1 MKLGHAIPFRQVT
14 ITDPF
19 WSRWQQ
25 VAAEAGLKGQ
35 WKEMEATG
43 RLENFRRVIRGE
55 EGTHEGLLFNDSDLY
70 KWLEGACYG
79 LALFNDPELRA
90 MVDEAVGLIAG
101 AQGEDGYINTFYQL
115 KTKAT
120 HYWSDADAESHSARW
135 SRTASDHEM
144 YCMGHLIEAAV
155 AHKECLGSD
164 DLLNVGLKAASHI
177 ASVFGP
183 DKRLGYC
190 GHQELELA
198 LCRLS
203 DCTGDPQWR
212 ELAKWMIDRR
222 GRRPSPFEPEVRD
235 PNRLGKSKHFV
246 DWCLDNDV
254 YVAKY
259 LQDDKPLVDQTEPV
273 GHSVRAV
280 YFYTGALAAFGESI
294 SPEMRSAL
302 ESIWTR
308 LISCRTYI
316 TGGIGSS
323 SENEGFTKDFDL
335 PNASA
340 YAETCA
346 GIGLIFWAWRMA
358 EMTGDS
364 DKLDVLERVLYNAVL
379 SGFSLDGTGYFYEN
393 PLESD
398 GSQQR
403 KSYYTCA
410 CCPPNVTRLLLS
422 LGGCTAR
429 HTDDS
434 LTLCLPFASVIKT
447 DKFEVEI
454 EGDYLRD
461 GSGTIRILKAPSGP
475 FTLRLRVPSWRGTE
489 TKVTNGYAG
498 DFTSGWVSWT
508 KTWEVG
514 ETIEFSFDPHARFIE
529 ARPELHSCR
538 GRVAVERG
546 VLVYCLEEEDL
557 RFNVDDYFI
566 EGLTQ
571 HLHDLE
577 WLPHAPGLY
586 AEGYTLHWT
595 GGDQRWPYASEDRLV
610 EASFC
615 ATPLIP
621 YFAWANRNPGTMQVW
636 VRRSTEIGAQ

>member
-1 MKLGHAIPFRQVT
+1 MKLGSAVPFQQVK
-14 ITDPF
+14 ISDAF
-19 WSRWQQ
+19 WSRWQK
-25 VAAEAGLKGQ
+25 VAANAGLKGQ

-55 EGTHEGLLFNDSDLY
+55 EGSHEGLLFNDSDVF

-79 LALFNDPELRA
+79 LFHFKDPELKK
-90 MVDEAVGLIAG
+90 MVDEAVSLIAQ
-101 AQGEDGYINTFYQL
+101 AQDDDGYINTFYQL
-115 KTKAT
+115 KTKAN
-120 HYWSDADAESHSARW
+120 HYWSDEGEDSSTARW
-135 SRTASDHEM
+135 SRIASDHEM

-164 DLLNVGLKAASHI
+164 DLLNVGLKAAEHI
-177 ASVFGP
+177 SSVFGP
-183 DKRLGYC
+183 EKRLGYC

-212 ELAKWMIDRR
+212 DLAQWMIDRR

-235 PNRLGKSKHFV
+235 PNRLGKSKHYV
-246 DWCLDNDV
+246 DWCLENDV
-254 YVAKY
+254 YTAKY
-259 LQDDKPLVDQTEPV
+259 LQDDKPLADQTEPV

-280 YFYTGALAAFGESI
+280 YFYTGALAAFGETI
-294 SPEMRSAL
+294 SDEMRSAL

-308 LISCRTYI
+308 LISARTYV

-323 SENEGFTKDFDL
+323 SENEGFTKDYDL

-346 GIGLIFWAWRMA
+346 GIGLIFWAWKMA
-358 EMTGDS
+358 EMTGEAE
-364 DKLDVLERVLYNAVL
+364 KLDVLERVLYNAVL

-398 GSQQR
+398 GSQRR
-403 KSYYTCA
+403 KSYYSCA
-410 CCPPNVTRLLLS
+410 CCPPNVTRLILS
-422 LGGCTAR
+422 LGGYVAR
-429 HTDDS
+429 QTKDTLS
-434 LTLCLPFASVIKT
+434 LCLPFASVIST
-447 DKFEVEI
+447 DEIEVEI

-461 GSGTIRILKAPSGP
+461 GSGTIRILRAPNQP
-475 FTLRLRVPSWRGTE
+475 YTLRLRVPCWRGAE
-489 TKVTNGYAG
+489 SSVTKGFEG
-498 DFTSGWVSWT
+498 DMKSGWVSWT
-508 KTWEVG
+508 KIWQPG
-514 ETIEFSFDPHARFIE
+514 ETLQFNFDPHARLVE
-529 ARPELHSCR
+529 ARPEIESCR
-538 GRVAVERG
+538 GRVEVERG

-557 RFNVDDYFI
+557 SFKVDDFYI

-571 HLHDLE
+571 HLHDLD
-577 WLPHAPGLY
+577 WLPDAPGLY

-595 GGDQRWPYASEDRLV
+595 GGDKRWPFANEDRLV
-610 EASFC
+610 EASFI
-615 ATPLIP
+615 ATPMIP

>member
-1 MKLGHAIPFRQVT
+1 MNLGHAIPFRQVT

-19 WSRWQQ
+19 WSRWQK
-25 VAAEAGLKGQ
+25 VAADAGLKGQ

-55 EGTHEGLLFNDSDLY
+55 EGTHEGLLFNDSDVY

-79 LALFNDPELRA
+79 LAHFDDPALKA
-90 MVDEAVGLIAG
+90 MVDEAVDLIAK
-101 AQGEDGYINTFYQL
+101 AQDDDGYINTFYQL
-115 KTKAT
+115 KTKAN
-120 HYWSDADAESHSARW
+120 HYWSDEDAESFTGRW
-135 SRTASDHEM
+135 SRIASDHEM
-144 YCMGHLIEAAV
+144 YCMGHLIEASV
-155 AHKECLGSD
+155 AHKECTGTD
-164 DLLNVGLKAASHI
+164 DLLNVGLKAARHV

-222 GRRPSPFEPEVRD
+222 GRRPSPYEPEVRD
-235 PNRLGKSKHFV
+235 PNRLGKSKHYV

-254 YVAKY
+254 YIAKY
-259 LQDDKPLVDQTEPV
+259 LQDDKPLEEQTEPV

-280 YFYTGALAAFGESI
+280 YFYKGALAAFGEAL
-294 SPEMRSAL
+294 SPQMRSAL
-302 ESIWTR
+302 ESIWSR
-308 LISCRTYI
+308 LISGRTYI

-364 DKLDVLERVLYNAVL
+364 SKIDVLERVLYNAVL
-379 SGFSLDGTGYFYEN
+379 SGFSLDGSGYFYEN

-398 GSQQR
+398 GSHWR
-403 KSYYTCA
+403 KSYYSCA
-410 CCPPNVTRLLLS
+410 CCPPNVTRLILS
-422 LGGCTAR
+422 LGGYMAR
-429 HTDDS
+429 QTENA
-434 LTLCLPFASVIKT
+434 LTICLPFACDIKT
-447 DKFEVEI
+447 DEIEVEI
-454 EGDYLRD
+454 SGDYVRN
-461 GSGTIRILKAPSGP
+461 GSGTIRIIKAPNRP
-475 FTLRLRVPSWRGTE
+475 YTIRLRVPCWHGSE
-489 TKVTNGYAG
+489 TNISSGSEG
-498 DFTSGWVSWT
+498 DPKSGWVSWT
-508 KTWEVG
+508 KTWQPD
-514 ETIEFSFDPHARFIE
+514 ETIEFNFDPHARLVE
-529 ARPELHSCR
+529 ARPEIQSCR

-546 VLVYCLEEEDL
+546 VLVYCLEQEDL
-557 RFNVDDYFI
+557 RFNVDDYYI

-577 WLPHAPGLY
+577 WLPDAPGLY

-595 GGDQRWPYASEDRLV
+595 GKDERWPFANEDRLV